1 MHHVFGHVGFKMM
14 HRTLEAWRPD
24 LAAKVKNIKWCSA
37 DLSGPFKPEADPVGY
52 KYIQIMIEDI
62 TRFIELEL
70 LKAKSDA

>member
-1 MHHVFGHVGFKMM
+1 
-14 HRTLEAWRPD
+14 
-24 LAAKVKNIKWCSA
+24 
-37 DLSGPFKPEADPVGY
+37 LSGPFKPEADPVGY